1 MVTKAASAESKVTL
15 SEDQVHWSR
24 RLLSTIRPS
33 FRAETG
39 LSFLFVLSDFL
50 AIGLSLV
57 LSGVVVA
64 VATYFVFDLYY
75 LQEGIPGGTHRMIY
89 VTIISTGIVGYLS
102 LRGHY
107 RCGVPLHRELQQL
120 VSILIVAM
128 LVEAFLHFAQKDD
141 FSRMWLVATWVA
153 AVPLML
159 IGRALVKAWVTH
171 HDAWKIPVIVV
182 GDNKAIDDALTLFQ
196 AEYQMGLRT
205 VSKHVTADGVPF
217 GNDDFVRLRAALE
230 PWNGAHVIFAQAFP
244 FDEGLRG
251 AIRYLN
257 TERISYS
264 VLAPMHEMS
273 VLNMEVMPLY
283 RNEMVLLSP
292 RHSTNRFTAAF
303 IKRATDLLIS
313 GGALIATLPL
323 MLFVAAA
330 VKMDGGPV
338 FFGHE
343 RVGRNGKKF
352 KCYKFRTM
360 VTDSENMLAA
370 HLKNNPAAREEW
382 TKAQKLTKDP
392 RVTRVGRFLRRTSM
406 DELPQLYNILR
417 GDMSVVGPRPV
428 TEEELKKFGDTR
440 AYYLKMRPGVTG
452 LWQISGR
459 SSTTYERRV
468 YLDGWYARNWSFWHD
483 MAIIMRTVPAVLS
496 SKGAV

>member
-1 MVTKAASAESKVTL
+1 MPW
-15 SEDQVHWSR
+15 SE
-24 RLLSTIRPS
+24 RLRALVLPTYRPQ
-33 FRAETG
+33 TW
-39 LSFLFVLSDFL
+39 LSFLFVVSDFL

-57 LSGVVVA
+57 LSGAVVA

-75 LQEGIPGGTHRMIY
+75 LQEGIPGGASRLAY
-89 VTIISTGIVGYLS
+89 VTIIAIGIVSILS

-107 RCGVPLHRELQQL
+107 RCGVPLHRELQHV
-120 VSILIVAM
+120 VSILAFAM
-128 LVEAFLHFAQKDD
+128 LVEGFLHYAQKDD
-141 FSRMWLVATWVA
+141 FSRLWLVGTWVG
-153 AVPLML
+153 AVPLVL
-159 IGRALVKAWVTH
+159 IGRALVKGLVMNR
-171 HDAWKIPVIVV
+171 DEWKIPVVVV
-182 GDNKAIDDALTLFQ
+182 GDNRAVEEALMLFG

-205 VSKHVTADGVPF
+205 VSKLVTADGVPF
-217 GNDDFVRLRAALE
+217 GKDDFARLRAAVG
-230 PWNGAHVIFAQAFP
+230 PWKGAHVIFAQGFP
-244 FDEGLRG
+244 SDDGLRA

-257 TERISYS
+257 TERIPYS

-292 RHSTNRFTAAF
+292 RYGTSRIVAAF
-303 IKRATDLLIS
+303 LKRLTDWVLAGSAI
-313 GGALIATLPL
+313 IATFPL
-323 MLFVAAA
+323 MLFIAGTVAA
-330 VKMDGGPV
+330 DRGPI

-360 VTDSENMLAA
+360 VPDASAMLSDYLNENPDAA
-370 HLKNNPAAREEW
+370 EEW
-382 TKAQKLTKDP
+382 SRTQKLTDDP
-392 RVTRVGRFLRRTSM
+392 RVTQIGKFLRRTSL
-406 DELPQLYNILR
+406 DELPQLYNILK

-428 TEEELKKFGDTR
+428 TEEELTKFGDNR
-440 AYYLKMRPGVTG
+440 AYYLKLRPGVTG

-459 SSTTYERRV
+459 SNTTYERRV

-483 MAIIMRTVPAVLS
+483 IAIIMRTVPAVLS